1 MVHSNTIKSRLLE
14 VVTSK
19 LFGIISFAFV
29 TAIAAQIAFPFQPV
43 PFTFQTV
50 AVVLA
55 GAFLG
60 ERNGFYSQVL
70 YLALGS
76 IGLPVFAQVPGSSI
90 GLAVILGPTGGYL
103 LAFPLAAFL
112 TGYIIERRK
121 TYFTVVAAMFA
132 ANILIIALGVL
143 QLQAFYIKNISES
156 IKYGAAIFSLW
167 TVAKVLISVN
177 LYYFVNKS
185 TKK

>member
-1 MVHSNTIKSRLLE
+1 MVHSNSIKSLLHE
-14 VVTSK
+14 VITSK
-19 LFGIISFAFV
+19 LFGVISFAFV
-29 TAIAAQIAFPFQPV
+29 TAIAAQIAIPVQPV

-60 ERNGFYSQVL
+60 ARNGFYSQVL
-70 YLALGS
+70 YLGLGS

-112 TGYIIERRK
+112 VGFIIERRK
-121 TYFTVVAAMFA
+121 TYFTIVSAMFA
-132 ANILIIALGVL
+132 ANILIIALGVIHL
-143 QLQAFYIKNISES
+143 EAFYIKNISES

-167 TVAKVLISVN
+167 TVIKVLISVN
-177 LYYFVNKS
+177 IYYFINKMD
-185 TKK
+185 KK

>member
-1 MVHSNTIKSRLLE
+1 MVHSNSIKSLLHE
-14 VVTSK
+14 VITSK
-19 LFGIISFAFV
+19 LFGVISFAFV
-29 TAIAAQIAFPFQPV
+29 TAIAAQIAIPVQPV

-60 ERNGFYSQVL
+60 ARNGFYSQVL
-70 YLALGS
+70 YLGLGS

-112 TGYIIERRK
+112 VGFIIERRK
-121 TYFTVVAAMFA
+121 TYFTIVSAMFA
-132 ANILIIALGVL
+132 ANILIIALGVIHL
-143 QLQAFYIKNISES
+143 EAFYIKNISES

-167 TVAKVLISVN
+167 TVIKVLISVN
-177 LYYFVNKS
+177 IYYFINKME
-185 TKK
+185 KK

>member
-1 MVHSNTIKSRLLE
+1 MVHSNTVKSLIHE

-29 TAIAAQIAFPFQPV
+29 TAIAAQIAIPVQPV

-50 AVVLA
+50 AIVLA

-60 ERNGFYSQVL
+60 AKNGFYSQVL

-112 TGYIIERRK
+112 TGFIIERKR
-121 TYFTVVAAMFA
+121 TYFTVAAAMFA
-132 ANILIIALGVL
+132 ANVLIIALGVL
-143 QLQAFYIKNISES
+143 QLEIFFIRNISES

-167 TVAKVLISVN
+167 TVIKVLISVN
-177 LYYFVNKS
+177 IYYFINKS
-185 TKK
+185 TSK